1 MTATLDTTTHAE
13 QQTTDAEEQGTKRMR
28 IWSLGVRGLASRA
41 LGAVLVLTSLG
52 LWIEPGTQ
60 MAVDL
65 VLMKLGVSLF
75 LGFVGL
81 ALMQDKP
88 RAQDPE
94 VEIDTVRREV
104 RIARPRGRRPS
115 VIRRIAIRDLG
126 RAEAVGDVIR
136 LTAANGALLAA
147 ISLPDADAWS
157 SLYGALQDAGK
168 L

>member
-1 MTATLDTTTHAE
+1 MTATFDTL
-13 QQTTDAEEQGTKRMR
+13 TDAEKQGTKRMR
-28 IWSLGVRGLASRA
+28 MWSLGARGLASRA
-41 LGAVLVLTSLG
+41 FGAVLVLTSLG

-75 LGFVGL
+75 LGFAGL

-88 RAQDPE
+88 QAQDPE
-94 VEIDTVRREV
+94 VQIDTVRREV
-104 RIARPRGRRPS
+104 RIARPRGRRS

-136 LTAANGALLAA
+136 LTAANGAFLAA
-147 ISLPDADAWS
+147 ITLPDPDAWS

>member
-1 MTATLDTTTHAE
+1 MTATFETTTQAE
-13 QQTTDAEEQGTKRMR
+13 QQATDAEQQGNKRTRM
-28 IWSLGVRGLASRA
+28 WSLGARRIASRA
-41 LGAVLVLTSLG
+41 FGAVLVLASLG
-52 LWIEPGTQ
+52 LWIEPGTE

-75 LGFVGL
+75 LGFAGL
-81 ALMQDKP
+81 ALMQDKLQ
-88 RAQDPE
+88 AQDPE
-94 VEIDTVRREV
+94 VQIDTVRREV
-104 RIARPRGRRPS
+104 RIARPGGRRRS

-136 LTAANGALLAA
+136 LTAANGAFLAA
-147 ISLPDADAWS
+147 ITLPDPDAWS